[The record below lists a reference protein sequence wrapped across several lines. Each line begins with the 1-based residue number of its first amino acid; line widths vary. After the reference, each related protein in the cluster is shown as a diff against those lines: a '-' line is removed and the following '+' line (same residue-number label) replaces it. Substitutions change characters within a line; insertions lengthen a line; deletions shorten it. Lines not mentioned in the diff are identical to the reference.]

1 MNKKLINRVGALALC
16 LCACASGLVG
26 CKKPDISRN
35 NNHDEQ
41 IDSTKTQLYVYNYD
55 GGYRTDWLYAAKE
68 RYEALH
74 AEDTN
79 WETGKKGVQI
89 YVNPPKMG
97 IDANKV
103 KSNRDEIYFAE
114 DVPYFGMQDVMG
126 DITPA
131 LTTENPYDNNK
142 KVVDKFT
149 EAQKNYYG
157 VKDSSGN
164 MQYYGVPNYAGY
176 FGIAY
181 NIDLFEEKQYYI
193 KDGVTEFSADNLYD
207 CFVHS
212 DTEKKSAG
220 PDGEYG
226 TSDDGLPVTYT
237 EFYALCDYISQMG
250 QTPFEWSGQF
260 YEKHL
265 TGLLFS
271 LVAQNEG
278 SQQMMLTYDASGT
291 ASTLGS
297 VQNGMFVKDSVS
309 TPINSSNAYELAR
322 RKGTYD
328 GIEFIRRL
336 ITTSAWQNEDAFKTS
351 VSHMNAQEKFLKAG
365 KVGNDKPIAMLVDG
379 VWWESEAT
387 ATFDSMTKS
396 KGEAYSKNNRN
407 FGWMPLPKAE
417 KDDTH
422 TNTLIDDM
430 YSLCFMKKDIEDW
443 KKPLAYDFIQ
453 FMYSDESLAE
463 FSTIT
468 NTPKALTYTMSEE
481 DKAKMSPYGRSL
493 IEMKENSDV
502 VYPISRSSLFANNQ
516 STFRDSRLFTTKIDG
531 KIVSSPAKA
540 FHEGNTDSTEICFN
554 GIYDYFKNNLTI
566 WG

>member
-1 MNKKLINRVGALALC
+1 MNKKLINRVRALALC

-26 CKKPDISRN
+26 CKKPDISQN
-35 NNHDEQ
+35 NNHEEQ

-193 KDGVTEFSADNLYD
+193 KDGVTEFSVDNLYD

-309 TPINSSNAYELAR
+309 TPINSSMALKTDRICLDFLAADC
-322 RKGTYD
+322 TL
-328 GIEFIRRL
+328 L
-336 ITTSAWQNEDAFKTS
+336 I
-351 VSHMNAQEKFLKAG
+351 MRCII
-365 KVGNDKPIAMLVDG
+365 P
-379 VWWESEAT
+379 
-387 ATFDSMTKS
+387 SM
-396 KGEAYSKNNRN
+396 
-407 FGWMPLPKAE
+407 
-417 KDDTH
+417 
-422 TNTLIDDM
+422 
-430 YSLCFMKKDIEDW
+430 W
-443 KKPLAYDFIQ
+443 KKYI
-453 FMYSDESLAE
+453 
-463 FSTIT
+463 
-468 NTPKALTYTMSEE
+468 LT
-481 DKAKMSPYGRSL
+481 R
-493 IEMKENSDV
+493 
-502 VYPISRSSLFANNQ
+502 RF
-516 STFRDSRLFTTKIDG
+516 
-531 KIVSSPAKA
+531 
-540 FHEGNTDSTEICFN
+540 
-554 GIYDYFKNNLTI
+554 
-566 WG
+566 